1 MNDKTQTAVAQQEDD
16 EIDLLQLFH
25 TIWHGKWL
33 IFLFT
38 LIAIILAF
46 IYAFGQ
52 TPIYK
57 ADALL
62 QVEKKKAAIPGIEEI
77 AGLGGDDTSVGT
89 ELEIIK
95 SRKILGQAVKALTLD
110 ISADPKRVLLLGNLY
125 QRFFNPGETAKP
137 GKFWDKWAKLDS
149 IDAFI
154 DQYAWGNERIKVES
168 LDLPHDYL
176 NHPLILVNDGNGKFH
191 LASEEKTL
199 LKGKIGKN
207 SQSNDGSFRIY
218 VSDLTG
224 LPGTKYTVTK
234 WSDLRAI
241 EHLQNNI
248 KASEKGKKTGII
260 SLVLE
265 GKNKTN
271 IVKTLDH
278 ISKTY
283 LEQNK
288 SRSSEEA
295 SNALKFLQ
303 EQIKPVKEEAE
314 KAEARLKSY
323 RTEHQTADLSMETQA
338 VLDVVAGIDTELQKL
353 SLKKDEL
360 SQKYTVEHPV
370 IQAIVSQENKLKQTK
385 QKTLSKISKLPETQ
399 QKILKLE
406 RDFKVAS
413 TVYLDLL
420 NNIQEFKIAKASSVG
435 NVYIVDSAVVY
446 DKPVKPKK
454 GLILALGALLGLMLG
469 VLVVFL
475 RKALHHTI
483 DNPEKLEETI
493 GIPVYATVPL
503 SSGVKL
509 TGGLKAKNRKQKS
522 LLAAE
527 NPTDPSI
534 ESLRS
539 LRTSLHFA
547 LLEAKNNI
555 VMITG
560 PSPGIGKSFISS
572 NFAAVLAAG
581 EQKVL
586 LIDADMRKGYLHNLL
601 NIKVSPGLSDL
612 ISNDAE
618 LNDAIHS
625 IKIGDHS
632 FDAITRGKT
641 PPNPSELLMH
651 SNFEKLLKK
660 LSESYDL
667 IIIDTPPVHA
677 VTDPTIIGK
686 HSGVVFM
693 VVRSEHHSMKEIE
706 YAVTRLSHTGIETKG
721 FIFNG
726 YVARKSSY
734 GYGGYGYSY
743 YGDYK
748 SDKS

>member
-1 MNDKTQTAVAQQEDD
+1 MNDKTQNTTSQEDD

-33 IFLFT
+33 ILFFT
-38 LIAIILAF
+38 LTAILLAF
-46 IYAFGQ
+46 IYAYGQ

-62 QVEKKKAAIPGIEEI
+62 QVEKKKAAIPGLDEI
-77 AGLGGDDTSVGT
+77 AGLGGEDASVGT

-95 SRKILGQAVKALTLD
+95 SRKILGQAVNALKLD
-110 ISADPKRVLLLGNLY
+110 ISASPKRVRALGNLY
-125 QRFFNPGETAKP
+125 KLFISPDETEKP
-137 GKFWDKWAKLDS
+137 PKFWDNWIELKKVDN
-149 IDAFI
+149 FI
-154 DQYAWGNERIKVES
+154 DQYAWGNERIKIES
-168 LDLPHDYL
+168 LTVPTHLQNKTL
-176 NHPLILVNDGNGKFH
+176 TLINDGNQSFH
-191 LASEEKTL
+191 IELDKKIL
-199 LKGKIGKN
+199 LKGIVGKT
-207 SQSNDGSFRIY
+207 SSSNKNGISLF
-218 VSDLTG
+218 VSELSG
-224 LPGTKYTVTK
+224 QPGTQYNVTK
-234 WSDLRAI
+234 WSSLRAI
-241 EHLQNNI
+241 ENLQQALR
-248 KASEKGKKTGII
+248 ASEKGKKTGII
-260 SLVLE
+260 SLILE
-265 GKNKTN
+265 GANKKT
-271 IVKTLDH
+271 IVNTLDH

-295 SNALKFLQ
+295 SNALKFLK
-303 EQIKPVKEEAE
+303 EQIKPVKEEAD

-323 RTEHQTADLSMETQA
+323 RTRNQTADLSMETQA
-338 VLDVVAGIDTELQKL
+338 VLDLVAGIDTELQKL

-360 SQKYTVEHPV
+360 KQKFTANHPT
-370 IQAIVSQENKLKQTK
+370 ILAITSQENKLLQRKK
-385 QKTLSKISKLPETQ
+385 RTLSKISKLPETQ

-406 RDFKVAS
+406 SNYKVAS
-413 TVYLDLL
+413 SVYLDLL

-454 GLILALGALLGLMLG
+454 AMILALGALLGTMLG
-469 VLVVFL
+469 ILLVFL
-475 RKALHHTI
+475 KKALHHTVS
-483 DNPEKLEETI
+483 NPETLEETI

-503 SSGVKL
+503 SKGVKL
-509 TGGLKAKNRKQKS
+509 TGSLKTKGRRQKS

-572 NFAAVLAAG
+572 NFSAVLAAG
-581 EQKVL
+581 EQRVL

-601 NIKVSPGLSDL
+601 SLKVSPGLSDL
-612 ISNDAE
+612 ISDNTDLE
-618 LNDAIHS
+618 TAIHS
-625 IKIGDHS
+625 IKVGDHS
-632 FDAITRGKT
+632 MDVITRGKT

-651 SNFEKLLKK
+651 SNFEKLLNTV
-660 LSESYDL
+660 SEKYDL
-667 IIIDTPPVHA
+667 VIIDTPPVHA

-693 VVRSEHHSMKEIE
+693 VVRFEYHSMKEIE

-726 YVARKSSY
+726 YEATKSSY

-748 SDKS
+748 SDK

>member
-1 MNDKTQTAVAQQEDD
+1 MNDKTQSTVTQEEDD

-25 TIWHGKWL
+25 TVWHGKWL
-33 IFLFT
+33 ILFFT
-38 LIAIILAF
+38 LSAIVLAF
-46 IYAFGQ
+46 IYAYGQ

-62 QVEKKKAAIPGIEEI
+62 QVEKKKAAIPGLDEI
-77 AGLGGDDTSVGT
+77 AGLGGEDASVGT

-95 SRKILGQAVKALTLD
+95 SRKILGQAVKALKLD
-110 ISADPKRVLLLGNLY
+110 ISAYPKRLPAFSNLY
-125 QRFFNPGETAKP
+125 KRFISPDETIKP
-137 GKFWDKWAKLDS
+137 PKFWNKWTKLEKVD
-149 IDAFI
+149 DFI
-154 DQYAWGNERIKVES
+154 DQYAWGNERIKIES
-168 LDLPHDYL
+168 LTVPGQWKNKTLT
-176 NHPLILVNDGNGKFH
+176 LVNDGNQSFHIELDKKVLVKGTVGK
-191 LASEEKTL
+191 ASSST
-199 LKGKIGKN
+199 KN
-207 SQSNDGSFRIY
+207 GISLF
-218 VSDLTG
+218 VSELTG
-224 LPGTKYTVTK
+224 QPGTQYNITK
-234 WSDLRAI
+234 WSSLRAI
-241 EHLQNNI
+241 ENLQHSLR
-248 KASEKGKKTGII
+248 ASEKGKKTGII

-265 GKNKTN
+265 GANKKT
-271 IVKTLDH
+271 IVNTLDH

-295 SNALKFLQ
+295 SNALKFLK
-303 EQIKPVKEEAE
+303 EQIKPVKEESD
-314 KAEARLKSY
+314 KAEAQLKSY
-323 RTEHQTADLSMETQA
+323 RTKNQTADLSMETQA
-338 VLDVVAGIDTELQKL
+338 VLDLVAGIDTELQKL

-360 SQKYTVEHPV
+360 KQKFTANHPT
-370 IQAIVSQENKLKQTK
+370 IQAITTQENKLKQRK
-385 QKTLSKISKLPETQ
+385 KRTLSKISKLPATQ

-406 RDFKVAS
+406 SNYKVAS
-413 TVYLDLL
+413 SVYLDLL

-454 GLILALGALLGLMLG
+454 AMILALGALLGTMLG
-469 VLVVFL
+469 ILLVFL
-475 RKALHHTI
+475 KKALHHTVS
-483 DNPEKLEETI
+483 NPEKLEETM

-503 SSGVKL
+503 SKGVKL
-509 TGGLKAKNRKQKS
+509 TGSLKTKSRRQKS

-581 EQKVL
+581 EQRVL

-601 NIKVSPGLSDL
+601 NLKVSPGLSDL
-612 ISNDAE
+612 ISDNTDLDA
-618 LNDAIHS
+618 ATHT
-625 IKIGDHS
+625 IKVGEHTMDV
-632 FDAITRGKT
+632 ITRGKT

-651 SNFEKLLKK
+651 SNFEKLLNTV
-660 LSESYDL
+660 SEKYDL
-667 IIIDTPPVHA
+667 VIIDTPPVHA

-686 HSGVVFM
+686 HAGVVFM
-693 VVRSEHHSMKEIE
+693 VVRFEHHSMKEIE

-721 FIFNG
+721 FIFNA
-726 YVARKSSY
+726 YETTKSSY

-748 SDKS
+748 SDK

>member
-1 MNDKTQTAVAQQEDD
+1 MNDKTQNNASQQEDD

-33 IFLFT
+33 ILFFT
-38 LIAIILAF
+38 LSAIVLAF
-46 IYAFGQ
+46 IYAYGQ

-62 QVEKKKAAIPGIEEI
+62 QVEKKKATIPGLDEI
-77 AGLGGDDTSVGT
+77 AGLGGDDASVGT

-95 SRKILGQAVKALTLD
+95 SRKILGQAVKALKLD
-110 ISADPKRVLLLGNLY
+110 ISAKPKRVPAFGNLY
-125 QRFFNPGETAKP
+125 KRFILPEGISKLP
-137 GKFWDKWAKLDS
+137 KFWDKWTKLEKV
-149 IDAFI
+149 DAFL

-168 LDLPHDYL
+168 LTVPRQWL
-176 NHPLILVNDGNGKFH
+176 NKTLTLVNDGNNTFHIELDGKVI
-191 LASEEKTL
+191 LPSGKVGKASTSSENKL
-199 LKGKIGKN
+199 SL
-207 SQSNDGSFRIY
+207 F
-218 VSDLTG
+218 VSELTG
-224 LPGTKYTVTK
+224 QAGTQYSITK
-234 WSDLRAI
+234 WSTLRAI
-241 EHLQNNI
+241 ENLQKNI
-248 KASEKGKKTGII
+248 RASEKGKKTGII

-265 GKNKTN
+265 GANKKT
-271 IVKTLDH
+271 IVTTLDH
-278 ISKTY
+278 ISNTY

-295 SNALKFLQ
+295 SNALKFLK
-303 EQIKPVKEEAE
+303 EQIKPVKEESD
-314 KAEARLKSY
+314 KAEAQLKSY
-323 RTEHQTADLSMETQA
+323 RTKNQTADLSMETQA

-360 SQKYTVEHPV
+360 KQKFTANHPT
-370 IQAIVSQENKLKQTK
+370 IQAISTQENKLQQRKKQ
-385 QKTLSKISKLPETQ
+385 TLSKISKLPATQ
-399 QKILKLE
+399 QKLLKLE
-406 RDFKVAS
+406 RNYKVAS
-413 TVYLDLL
+413 KVYLDLL

-454 GLILALGALLGLMLG
+454 AMILALGALLGTMLG
-469 VLVVFL
+469 VLLVFL
-475 RKALHHTI
+475 KKALHHTVS
-483 DNPEKLEETI
+483 NPEKLEETI

-503 SSGVKL
+503 SKGVKL
-509 TGGLKAKNRKQKS
+509 TGSLKAKSRRQKS
-522 LLAAE
+522 LLAME
-527 NPTDPSI
+527 NPTDPAI

-572 NFAAVLAAG
+572 NFSAVLAAG
-581 EQKVL
+581 EQRVL

-601 NIKVSPGLSDL
+601 NLKVSPGLSDL
-612 ISNDAE
+612 ISDNTE
-618 LNDAIHS
+618 LEAAIHT

-632 FDAITRGKT
+632 MDVITRGKT

-651 SNFEKLLKK
+651 SNFEKLLNTV
-660 LSESYDL
+660 SEKYDL
-667 IIIDTPPVHA
+667 VIIDTPPVHA

-693 VVRSEHHSMKEIE
+693 VVRFEHHSMKEIE

-726 YVARKSSY
+726 YEATKSAY
-734 GYGGYGYSY
+734 GYGGYGYTY

-748 SDKS
+748 SDK